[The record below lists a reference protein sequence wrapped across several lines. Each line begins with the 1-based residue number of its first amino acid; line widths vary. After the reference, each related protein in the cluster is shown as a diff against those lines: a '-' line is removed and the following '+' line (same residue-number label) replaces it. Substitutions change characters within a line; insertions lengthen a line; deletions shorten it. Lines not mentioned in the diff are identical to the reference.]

1 MTHMILVEFETS
13 NNTDSAQSSSVNSFV
28 DFHLKPSILA
38 SKISRHLG
46 VTHSRITL
54 VCLGVWEND

>member
-1 MTHMILVEFETS
+1 MILVEFETS
-13 NNTDSAQSSSVNSFV
+13 YNTDSAQPSSVNSCV
-28 DFHLKPSILA
+28 DFRLKPSILA

-54 VCLGVWEND
+54 VCLGLWENN